1 MNSGFSIWSLQP
13 SVFSLPADLPSH
25 AVGGGAR
32 SGFGS
37 TFFQAV
43 EGGSGSGSR
52 DQGVGISVFSLGF
65 ASQCSVSI
73 RSELGGRALHGC
85 LDLDPSLFDKLRIG
99 VFRLFSEWRMF
110 FTPSAIV
117 KASISDLLFSTPS
130 TMVPAPVAAD

>member
-25 AVGGGAR
+25 AVGGGSR

-43 EGGSGSGSR
+43 EGGSGFGSR
-52 DQGVGISVFSLGF
+52 DQGVGIFVFSLGF
-65 ASQCSVSI
+65 ASQCSIPI
-73 RSELGGRALHGC
+73 RSKLGGRALHGC

-99 VFRLFSEWRMF
+99 VFRQFFEWRMF

-117 KASISDLLFSTPS
+117 KALVSCLLFSTPS
-130 TMVPAPVAAD
+130 TMVPAPTSAY